1 MSGFYG
7 RHQLTLDS
15 KGRISLPARFR
26 DLTEKSDNGDQIFI
40 ITRGTSEKYIAL
52 FTIAEWTRVVDD
64 TKSKVDNASQ
74 RRILDRQINFNT
86 STQKVDKQGRI
97 NIPDHLIEYA
107 GLEKNVA
114 VIGTGKKIE
123 IWNPD
128 QLDKNIES
136 ESPIFTKKSD
146 ILEF

>member
-26 DLTEKSDNGDQIFI
+26 DLTEKSDNGDQMFI
-40 ITRGTSEKYIAL
+40 VTRGTIERYIAM
-52 FTIAEWTRVVDD
+52 FTISEWTKVVAGM
-64 TKSKVDNASQ
+64 KEKVTNASQ
-74 RRILDRQINFNT
+74 RRILDRQINYHT

-107 GLEKNVA
+107 GLEKNIE

-128 QLDKNIES
+128 RLHNNIES
-136 ESPIFTKKSD
+136 ESPIISKKSD